1 MPATRRSTSILF
13 QIIRARRERRSAA
26 KIDSA
31 MKGHIIAEA
40 TLMGRY
46 AKKGSKR

>member
-1 MPATRRSTSILF
+1 MSESLTQSPKDLTWDKVVDVAI
-13 QIIRARRERRSAA
+13 
-26 KIDSA
+26 
-31 MKGHIIAEA
+31 KGPVIAEA